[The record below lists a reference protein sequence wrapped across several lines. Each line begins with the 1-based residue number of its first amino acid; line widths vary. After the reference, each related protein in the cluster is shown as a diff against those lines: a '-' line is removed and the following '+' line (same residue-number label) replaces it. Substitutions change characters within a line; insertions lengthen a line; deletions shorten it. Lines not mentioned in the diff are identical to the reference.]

1 MMSTRPFR
9 RAAALAAAAYCV
21 LGAAA
26 VSPLPAHAQA
36 VLPPGPLSLTQA
48 LLAARENLDVTL
60 ARHGATAARADIL
73 AANRSPYPVLSA
85 KASQIDLQNGIG
97 PGNVVTGKRID
108 KSVGIDWTYERGNKR
123 ELRTT
128 AAQRVAEAAEAD
140 LADIRV
146 QQQLGALGA
155 YFDLLAA
162 QQRIAEVQ
170 EVTRSAGV
178 LADTARRRV
187 QAGDLAAQEQA
198 RTEIE
203 AQRSALDLR
212 GAQLERDRA
221 AIALG
226 FFLGAP
232 APLGLTAGGDWPALD
247 NAERAAVDLAALV
260 EQRADVR
267 AADARLAAAQALY
280 QGALASRKADLTVG
294 ASLDHYPGTSTRL
307 VELRVQMPLFW
318 GYAQQG
324 EIARG
329 QALLTQAESAAART
343 RLAASAELQRLRQE
357 ALSAAARASSY
368 ETDILPR
375 ARRVAEQAEFAFRR
389 GASSLTDLLDARR
402 TLRATLLDA
411 LTARAD
417 YAKADGTWQ
426 LRTQPSAFGLPGETA
441 PPLPAGAA
449 YTGAVAVPLGGAA
462 PGAAALPSASTSGAP
477 ATSTMPAAGTPAATS
492 PPAALTPPSPGVP
505 AAAPATPVAPPNPLP
520 GAAAGAGAPSV
531 LTPPAAPSPRPG
543 DAAATTP
550 LRRR

>member
-1 MMSTRPFR
+1 MMRTRQFR
-9 RAAALAAAAYCV
+9 RAAARAVAACALAAPAW
-21 LGAAA
+21 
-26 VSPLPAHAQA
+26 LPPSANAQVA
-36 VLPPGPLSLTQA
+36 LPPGPLSLSQA
-48 LLAARENLDVTL
+48 LLVARENLDVTL
-60 ARHGATAARADIL
+60 ARQGATAARADIL
-73 AANRSPYPVLSA
+73 AANRAPYPVLSA

-97 PGNVVTGKRID
+97 SGNLVTAKRID
-108 KSVGIDWTYERGNKR
+108 KSIGLDWTYERGNKR

-162 QQRIAEVQ
+162 QERIAEVQ
-170 EVTRSAGV
+170 EVARSAGV
-178 LADTARRRV
+178 LSDTARRRV
-187 QAGDLAAQEQA
+187 QAGDLAAQDQS

-203 AQRSALDLR
+203 AQRAALDLR
-212 GAQLERDRA
+212 GAQLERDRS
-221 AIALG
+221 AIGLG
-226 FFLGAP
+226 VFLGAP
-232 APLGLTAGGDWPALD
+232 APLGLVAGGSWPPLD

-280 QGALASRKADLTVG
+280 QGALASRKADVTVG
-294 ASLDHYPGTSTRL
+294 ASVDHYPDTSTRL

-329 QALLTQAESAAART
+329 QALLTQAESAASRT
-343 RLAASAELQRLRQE
+343 RLAATAELQRLRQE
-357 ALSAAARASSY
+357 SLSAAARARSY

-375 ARRVAEQAEFAFRR
+375 ARRVAEQAEFAFQR

-411 LTARAD
+411 LIARAD
-417 YAKADGTWQ
+417 FAKADGAWQ

-441 PPLPAGAA
+441 PPLPVGTA
-449 YTGAVAVPLGGAA
+449 YPGAVPATPATR
-462 PGAAALPSASTSGAP
+462 ALPAAST
-477 ATSTMPAAGTPAATS
+477 TPAATGNAAGA
-492 PPAALTPPSPGVP
+492 PPPGALAPPSPGVP
-505 AAAPATPVAPPNPLP
+505 ATAPATPAAPTSPALP
-520 GAAAGAGAPSV
+520 GGGAPSV
-531 LTPPAAPSPRPG
+531 LTPAPAPSPRPG

-550 LRRR
+550 LRGR

>member
-1 MMSTRPFR
+1 MMRRRPFR

-21 LGAAA
+21 LGASA
-26 VSPLPAHAQA
+26 VLPLPAHAQA
-36 VLPPGPLSLTQA
+36 VLQPGPLSLTQA

-60 ARHGATAARADIL
+60 ARQGATAARADIL

-108 KSVGIDWTYERGNKR
+108 KSVGLDWTYERGNKR

-128 AAQRVAEAAEAD
+128 AARRVAEAAEAD

-170 EVTRSAGV
+170 EVSRSAGV

-187 QAGDLAAQEQA
+187 EAGDLAAQEQA

-212 GAQLERDRA
+212 SAQLERDRA

-232 APLGLTAGGDWPALD
+232 SPLGLAAGGDWPPLD
-247 NAERAAVDLAALV
+247 NADRVAVDLAGLV

-280 QGALASRKADLTVG
+280 QGALASRKADVTVG

-329 QALLTQAESAAART
+329 QALLTQAESAAVRT

-368 ETDILPR
+368 ESDILPR

-426 LRTQPSAFGLPGETA
+426 LRTQPTAFGLPGETA
-441 PPLPAGAA
+441 PLPPVGSAASGA
-449 YTGAVAVPLGGAA
+449 GAVALPPGGAA
-462 PGAAALPSASTSGAP
+462 PSAAMPGAP
-477 ATSTMPAAGTPAATS
+477 STGTMPAAAGDPAAATR
-492 PPAALTPPSPGVP
+492 PAALAPPSPGVP
-505 AAAPATPVAPPNPLP
+505 SAAPATPAAPPNPALP
-520 GAAAGAGAPSV
+520 GGTGGAGAPSV
-531 LTPPAAPSPRPG
+531 LTPPAAPTPRPG

-550 LRRR
+550 LRSR